1 MPTSSNRSAR
11 WSCSRRCRPCSGQH
25 PRDRRRPMRPS
36 EMPASSGE
44 VQRQLEM
51 AQVPLVPYA
60 RDLTRWLER
69 ERDKTRELTAE
80 RTLLEQPL
88 QGRVKVLTDIL
99 ALVSPMA

>member
-1 MPTSSNRSAR
+1 
-11 WSCSRRCRPCSGQH
+11 
-25 PRDRRRPMRPS
+25 MRPS

-99 ALVSPMA
+99 ALVSPMAFGRASRLTRYVRHLAQSLPHV